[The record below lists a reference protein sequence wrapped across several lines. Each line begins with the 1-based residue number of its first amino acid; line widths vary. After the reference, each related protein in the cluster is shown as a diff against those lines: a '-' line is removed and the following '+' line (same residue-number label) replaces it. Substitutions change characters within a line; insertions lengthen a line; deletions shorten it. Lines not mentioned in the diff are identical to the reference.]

1 MADNYLERRME
12 DLRSGRLAADTAR
25 LHSKAPAR
33 NPRRLSITF
42 PEMRVLVADGLS
54 DTGKA
59 IVKAFRSVGMKVAFC
74 APSSAEGNLFAQ
86 QSGARFC
93 PTQHG
98 TETPEDYD
106 DFREALAGLE
116 KAWGGIDLIVWE
128 HEGTEKAARIEANA
142 GFPPTLALNPARFPG
157 GTPPESIARIALIL
171 AHPDFGPFLESL

>member
-25 LHSKAPAR
+25 LRSKAPAK

-42 PEMRVLVADGLS
+42 PEMRVLVTDGLS
-54 DTGKA
+54 DSGKA

-74 APSSAEGNLFAQ
+74 APSSAEGSLFAQ

-98 TETPEDYD
+98 ADTPESAD

-116 KAWGGIDLIVWE
+116 KAWGGIDLIIWE
-128 HEGTEKAARIEANA
+128 YKGFEKAARIEASA

-157 GTPPESIARIALIL
+157 ETPESIARIALIL
-171 AHPDFGPFLESL
+171 AHPDFRSLC